1 MKLKN
6 KYIISMAIAGLIIL
20 LFGSLRK
27 ITHQPNAATL
37 LNVAY
42 YIIIGAAVLF
52 LIKVLLHKDKNH
64 FLNK

>member
-6 KYIISMAIAGLIIL
+6 KYIIALAIAGLIIML
-20 LFGSLRK
+20 LGSLRK
-27 ITHQPNAATL
+27 ITHQPNANGL

-52 LIKVLLHKDKNH
+52 LLKVLLNKDKNH